1 MSSNEIIERLIVDA
15 STDPLNPEKNL
26 AIAVEY
32 EKLGQ
37 TASAVG
43 FYLRA
48 AEYGYET
55 DGLTTYAALL
65 RVSICIEGQKDRG
78 LTVSNVLLQA
88 IAYAPNRPEAY
99 LLMSRFY
106 EKSGAWQESYTFAL
120 IGLMHSR
127 VIWDLPVDVGYPDY
141 WALEFQ
147 QAVAAWWIGRR
158 NESLEMLRDLSTN
171 KFVTEK
177 YAAAIAE
184 NLARLD
190 SNETDV

>member
-1 MSSNEIIERLIVDA
+1 MSSNEIIERLVVDA

-26 AIAVEY
+26 AIAFEY

-48 AEYGYET
+48 AEYGYDN
-55 DGLTTYAALL
+55 DGMVTYAALL

-99 LLMSRFY
+99 LLMSKFY
-106 EKSGAWQESYTFAL
+106 EKSGAWQESYTFAAM
-120 IGLMHSR
+120 GLMYYR
-127 VIWDLPVDVGYPDY
+127 TIWELPIDVGYPGAY
-141 WALEFQ
+141 ALEFQ
-147 QAVAAWWIGRR
+147 QAIAAWWVGRR
-158 NESLEMLRDLSTN
+158 DESLELLRELSDN
-171 KFVTEK
+171 RFVNEE
-177 YAAAIAE
+177 YATAIAD

-190 SNETDV
+190 PNETSI

>member
-1 MSSNEIIERLIVDA
+1 MSSNEIIEQLIVDA

-48 AEYGYET
+48 AEYGHKS
-55 DGLTTYAALL
+55 DPMVTYSALL

-78 LTVSNVLLQA
+78 LTVSNVILQA
-88 IAYAPNRPEAY
+88 IAYMPQRPEAY
-99 LLMSRFY
+99 LLMSKFY
-106 EKSGAWQESYTFAL
+106 ERSGAWQESYTFAVL
-120 IGLMHSR
+120 GLGWTR
-127 VIWDLPVDVGYPDY
+127 QLWELPVDVGYPGS

-158 NESLEMLRDLSTN
+158 DESLEMLRSLSEDR
-171 KFVTEK
+171 FVNEE
-177 YAAAIAE
+177 YAAAVAS
-184 NLARLD
+184 NLERLD
-190 SNETDV
+190 SNEADV

>member
-48 AEYGYET
+48 AEYGYDS
-55 DGLTTYAALL
+55 DGMVTYAALL

-99 LLMSRFY
+99 LLMSKFY
-106 EKSGAWQESYTFAL
+106 ERSGAWQESYTFA
-120 IGLMHSR
+120 IMGLMYHR
-127 VIWDLPVDVGYPDY
+127 VIWELPVDVGYPGAF
-141 WALEFQ
+141 ALEFQ
-147 QAVAAWWIGRR
+147 QAIAAWWIGRKD
-158 NESLEMLRDLSTN
+158 ESLRLLRELSVN
-171 KFVTEK
+171 KFVSAE
-177 YAAAIAE
+177 YASAVAD

>member
-1 MSSNEIIERLIVDA
+1 MSSNEVIERLIVDA
-15 STDPLNPEKNL
+15 STDPLNPAKNL

-48 AEYGYET
+48 AEYGYKI
-55 DGLTTYAALL
+55 DGMVAYAALL

-88 IAYAPNRPEAY
+88 IAYMPQRPEAY
-99 LLMSRFY
+99 LLISKFY
-106 EKSGAWQESYTFAL
+106 EKSGNWQESYTFAVMGQL
-120 IGLMHSR
+120 YSR
-127 VIWDLPVDVGYPDY
+127 VIWELPIDVGYPGY

-147 QAVAAWWIGRR
+147 QAVAAWWIGRKG
-158 NESLEMLRDLSTN
+158 ESLGLLRKLSDN
-171 KFVTEK
+171 RFVNEE
-177 YAAAIAE
+177 YAAAVLD
-184 NLARLD
+184 NLSRLD
-190 SNETDV
+190 LNETDV

>member
-1 MSSNEIIERLIVDA
+1 MSSNEIIEQLIVDA

-48 AEYGYET
+48 AEYGYNNN
-55 DGLTTYAALL
+55 GMVTYAALL

-88 IAYAPNRPEAY
+88 IAYAPDRPEAY
-99 LLMSRFY
+99 LLMSKFY
-106 EKSGAWQESYTFAL
+106 EKSGAWQESYTFAAM
-120 IGLMHSR
+120 GLMYYR
-127 VIWDLPVDVGYPDY
+127 VIWELPVDVGYPGSY
-141 WALEFQ
+141 ALEFQ
-147 QAVAAWWIGRR
+147 KAVAAWWIGRR
-158 NESLEMLRDLSTN
+158 NESLELLRELSTDKYVN
-171 KFVTEK
+171 EE
-177 YAAAIAE
+177 YAAAIAS
-184 NLARLD
+184 NLERLG
-190 SNETDV
+190 SNDAAI